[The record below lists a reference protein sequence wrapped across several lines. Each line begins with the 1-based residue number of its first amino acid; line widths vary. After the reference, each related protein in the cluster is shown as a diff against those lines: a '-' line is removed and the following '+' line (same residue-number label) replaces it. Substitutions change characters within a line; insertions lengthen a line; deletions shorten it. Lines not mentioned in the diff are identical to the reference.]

1 MNSTDFNKQS
11 AAFCTPSCNSG
22 TYWDLQ
28 PWTMTRRHL
37 TWLPLLVLAAVVMT
51 VQPVSRNHGNG
62 LYPLINA
69 TQVSDGKNHD
79 NPYPSPAAT
88 EAWLPERH
96 TIAETPAGNLW
107 TGLRSGFALPAGRSG
122 PVQAQLDRFAR
133 NPGNVERIMQR
144 GTPYLYH
151 ILSEINQRGLPTE
164 LALLPAVESAFDP
177 FAQSPRGAAG
187 LWQFM
192 PRTASGLG
200 LKQDAWYDGRR
211 DVIAATAAALDYL
224 TQLQQRFD
232 GDWLLA
238 LAAYNA
244 GPTRVQRA
252 IRYNRKHG
260 KPVDFWHLQLPRETR
275 DYVPR
280 LLALRTLI
288 TTPAI
293 YGLTLPAVVDSP
305 YFSVLDSGGSLDLAV
320 AARLAGVSVDEI
332 RRLNPALTRQTVR
345 RGDSDRLLIPATRA
359 ATFRTQLA
367 GLAEQQRVHWVRHHI
382 RAGDTLSSIARRYR
396 IGVARL
402 REFNQLAG
410 SGIMAGDLLI
420 VPVVRG

>member
-1 MNSTDFNKQS
+1 
-11 AAFCTPSCNSG
+11 
-22 TYWDLQ
+22 
-28 PWTMTRRHL
+28 
-37 TWLPLLVLAAVVMT
+37 
-51 VQPVSRNHGNG
+51 
-62 LYPLINA
+62 
-69 TQVSDGKNHD
+69 
-79 NPYPSPAAT
+79 
-88 EAWLPERH
+88 
-96 TIAETPAGNLW
+96 
-107 TGLRSGFALPAGRSG
+107 
-122 PVQAQLDRFAR
+122 VQAQLDQFAR

-151 ILSEINQRGLPTE
+151 ILSEINRRGLPAE

-177 FAQSPRGAAG
+177 FAHSPRGAAG

-192 PRTASGLG
+192 PRTAGHLG
-200 LKQDAWYDGRR
+200 LKRGAWYDGRR

-244 GPTRVQRA
+244 GPARVQRA
-252 IRYNRKHG
+252 IRYNRNNG
-260 KPVDFWHLQLPRETR
+260 KPVDFWHLQLPKETR
-275 DYVPR
+275 DYVPK

-288 TTPAI
+288 TTPAT
-293 YGLTLPAVVDSP
+293 YGLTLPAVADTP

-345 RGDSDRLLIPATRA
+345 RGGPHRLLIPTAREA
-359 ATFRTQLA
+359 DFRTQLA
-367 GLAEQQRVHWVRHHI
+367 GLAEQQRVQWVRHRI
-382 RAGDTLSSIARRYR
+382 RSGDTLSAIAQRYR

-402 REFNQLAG
+402 RQFNDLPD
-410 SGIMAGDLLI
+410 SSIMAGDLLI
-420 VPVVRG
+420 VPVAQG